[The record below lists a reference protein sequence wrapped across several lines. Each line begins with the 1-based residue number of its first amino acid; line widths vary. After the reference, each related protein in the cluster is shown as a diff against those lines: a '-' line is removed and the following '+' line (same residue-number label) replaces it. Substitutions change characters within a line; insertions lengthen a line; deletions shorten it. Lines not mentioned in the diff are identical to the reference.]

1 MRYGSLIGILFLA
14 SVMQGKD
21 VKVHQSGTLLQM
33 DSVECGL
40 AENSGKICRRD
51 PGHRLGAQE
60 NPCTLMSGICGPV
73 GQDDLQNSPT
83 R

>member
-33 DSVECGL
+33 DS
-40 AENSGKICRRD
+40 AE
-51 PGHRLGAQE
+51 
-60 NPCTLMSGICGPV
+60 
-73 GQDDLQNSPT
+73 
-83 R
+83 